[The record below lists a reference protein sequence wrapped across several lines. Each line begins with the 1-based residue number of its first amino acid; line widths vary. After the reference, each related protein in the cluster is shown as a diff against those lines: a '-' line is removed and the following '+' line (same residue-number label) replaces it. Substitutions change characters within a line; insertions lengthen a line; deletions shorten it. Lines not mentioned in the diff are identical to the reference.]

1 MTKKELTVYKSR
13 KDNMFREF
21 TSQQKLMKYYQD
33 YVKKYGTSSS
43 INNQYIRRMSELDII
58 ESVKNNP

>member
-21 TSQQKLMKYYQD
+21 TSQQELMKYYQD

>member
-1 MTKKELTVYKSR
+1 
-13 KDNMFREF
+13 MFREF